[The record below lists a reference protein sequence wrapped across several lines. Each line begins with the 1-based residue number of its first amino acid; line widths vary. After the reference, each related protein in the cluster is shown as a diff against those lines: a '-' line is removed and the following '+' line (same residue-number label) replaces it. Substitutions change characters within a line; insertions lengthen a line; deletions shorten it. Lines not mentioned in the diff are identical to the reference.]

1 MIWPVGAWLTAS
13 ATPRQ
18 TASNCGRRA
27 SSKAS
32 GDKAGS
38 ASTSSST
45 ILEQSASSGRK
56 LYNNEGLC
64 VSYRPP
70 EDLSRRQYVGRQL
83 QSGWVFGTLRR
94 LAPNLG
100 KLTPRLLARR
110 PLWPL

>member
-32 GDKAGS
+32 GDKGGS

-70 EDLSRRQYVGRQL
+70 EDLSRRPHLLSAIQRTHQREPSRGRC
-83 QSGWVFGTLRR
+83 VE
-94 LAPNLG
+94 
-100 KLTPRLLARR
+100 
-110 PLWPL
+110 